1 MGKGPSFIRLHL
13 SSAFMKTHH
22 IKQCLVWRAGKA
34 REQAVLGVQVADRLM
49 AVELVRSWPTT
60 SLERAP
66 VFSLLF
72 SPLCPRPILL
82 PEPPLPVEKT
92 RRPYKNSEQSVPS
105 FPPRS

>member
-49 AVELVRSWPTT
+49 AVELVRSWPTDPHWKELLFF
-60 SLERAP
+60 SL
-66 VFSLLF
+66 FSLLV
-72 SPLCPRPILL
+72 SWLL
-82 PEPPLPVEKT
+82 P
-92 RRPYKNSEQSVPS
+92 
-105 FPPRS
+105 